1 MSIEEPDPCGRARWT
16 RRLLAR
22 GAALLVAALLVSALA
37 GSSAGVRA
45 SSEAVPPTLGMVAD
59 EVRTLS
65 RRLETTKG
73 ELAIARAQVERANGV
88 IRYSAQY
95 QVPADLA
102 ASIYD
107 IALSE
112 GIDVEV
118 AFRLV
123 KVESGFKPKALSN
136 KGAVG
141 FAQVQLATARFYEP
155 GLTEEQLYQRDVNL
169 RIGFRFLR
177 DLLRRYGGDMEL
189 ALLAYN
195 RGPGRVEE
203 ILLQGG
209 DPSNGYAE
217 AVLRGTKHAVT
228 PGSRA
233 SAGATE

>member
-1 MSIEEPDPCGRARWT
+1 MSIEEPDPYGRNRWT

-22 GAALLVAALLVSALA
+22 GAALLGATLLVSALA

-45 SSEAVPPTLGMVAD
+45 ADEAVPPTLGMVAD
-59 EVRTLS
+59 EVRAVA
-65 RRLETTKG
+65 RRLESTRS
-73 ELAIARAQVERANGV
+73 ELAITRVQVERANAV
-88 IRYSAQY
+88 IRYSGRY
-95 QVPADLA
+95 QIPADLA
-102 ASIYD
+102 ADIYD

-112 GIDVEV
+112 GIDPEI
-118 AFRLV
+118 AFRLI
-123 KVESGFKPKALSN
+123 KVESNFKPKALSS
-136 KGAVG
+136 KAAIG

-155 GLTEEQLYQRDVNL
+155 GLAEEQLYQRDVNL
-169 RIGFRFLR
+169 RIGFRFLK

-217 AVLRGTKHAVT
+217 AVLKGTRHQT
-228 PGSRA
+228 PA
-233 SAGATE
+233 Q